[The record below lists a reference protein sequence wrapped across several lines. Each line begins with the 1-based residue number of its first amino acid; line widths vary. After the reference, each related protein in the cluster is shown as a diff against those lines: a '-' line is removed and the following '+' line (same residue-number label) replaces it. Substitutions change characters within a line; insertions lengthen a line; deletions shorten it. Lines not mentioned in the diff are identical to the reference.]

1 MPSSHEVPAQPRYL
15 PRQSS
20 TCACG
25 VVHLLIHHSQN
36 SASSRKLDLRDA
48 RRAASVQRAGARS
61 TRAHGE
67 VVQAGA
73 RQGPADAWPCTGG
86 ENRPC
91 RRPRILHRGVA
102 RRRRAVCALLLHGGR
117 CVRARARARVREHY
131 ILCCSRKCPLLRSC
145 RARQRAANPA
155 QAGTRGA
162 RTAAQRHGGAHG
174 AARRGGM
181 GQGTERKLLVRP
193 VGRVDGAH
201 LACPARHSFL
211 SDSQLALGHV
221 ARLALKTSRLIMRV
235 CARARA
241 HARVHERQRIP
252 QDEALPEHLPRP
264 LRGRLLRVVHRA
276 LAH

>member
-131 ILCCSRKCPLLRSC
+131 ILRCSRKCPLLRSC
-145 RARQRAANPA
+145 RARQRAGRHPGRA
-155 QAGTRGA
+155 
-162 RTAAQRHGGAHG
+162 HGGAE
-174 AARRGGM
+174 ARRRARRGAAWRDGP
-181 GQGTERKLLVRP
+181 GHRAQTACSPSRPRGWGPLGLPCASLVPVRLSARP
-193 VGRVDGAH
+193 RPCRAPGPQDI
-201 LACPARHSFL
+201 
-211 SDSQLALGHV
+211 
-221 ARLALKTSRLIMRV
+221 KTHHARV
-235 CARARA
+235 CACTRTRARA
-241 HARVHERQRIP
+241 
-252 QDEALPEHLPRP
+252 
-264 LRGRLLRVVHRA
+264 
-276 LAH
+276 